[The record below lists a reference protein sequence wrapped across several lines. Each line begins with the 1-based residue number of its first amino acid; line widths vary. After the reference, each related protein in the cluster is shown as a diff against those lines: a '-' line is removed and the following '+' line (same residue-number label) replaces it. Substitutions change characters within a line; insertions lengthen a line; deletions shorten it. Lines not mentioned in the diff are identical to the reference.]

1 LTRPAGCRWL
11 PASLAV
17 ALLIHGDHATGQD
30 RTGFAVDQRHIVY
43 HDVKTDATGGIVP
56 WYSEKPSVAY
66 DHDIRVLWDFWKNMR
81 KTPGGVPYYLLH
93 QVWREHEDDPRGMDG
108 DEINM
113 ALDSW
118 NLLYGYLGDP
128 AIHQDMTT
136 MADYWL
142 DHGTSKPDILWA
154 NLVYPYN
161 TNTYLG
167 EYDGD
172 MQAGK
177 DYLQPDKAGSFGSG
191 LIVLYKITGNKRYLA
206 AAVKIADTL
215 ANRVVRGDG
224 MNSPWPFRV
233 NAVSGVVSRQ
243 RAKDPHDGTIYIAS
257 YTTSWTPTLNLFSEF
272 EALHQGRT
280 SQYREAAEIAT
291 AWMKKYPLQTYEWG
305 SDFDDIPTYSNTEI
319 NADTIAAYLLD
330 HPEWDPDWK
339 VQSRSILDW
348 VERRLGNHNFEQL
361 QVIPIDEQTVYSVPG
376 NSHTSRHASV
386 QLLYCEK
393 TGECADKQQAIR
405 RLNWATYSVNDDG
418 KNRYPYDDI
427 WLTDGYGDYVRH
439 YLRSMASAP
448 ELAPDDQN
456 HLLRSSS
463 IIQNIAYSPHRI
475 TYQKFDAQSEERLK
489 LGGGI
494 PRSVT
499 GGSMNWDTTQ
509 KLLTVHATANQVTI
523 LLDASAH

>member
-1 LTRPAGCRWL
+1 
-11 PASLAV
+11 
-17 ALLIHGDHATGQD
+17 
-30 RTGFAVDQRHIVY
+30 
-43 HDVKTDATGGIVP
+43 
-56 WYSEKPSVAY
+56 
-66 DHDIRVLWDFWKNMR
+66 
-81 KTPGGVPYYLLH
+81 
-93 QVWREHEDDPRGMDG
+93 
-108 DEINM
+108 
-113 ALDSW
+113 
-118 NLLYGYLGDP
+118 
-128 AIHQDMTT
+128 
-136 MADYWL
+136 
-142 DHGTSKPDILWA
+142 
-154 NLVYPYN
+154 
-161 TNTYLG
+161 
-167 EYDGD
+167 

-177 DYLQPDKAGSFGSG
+177 DYLQPDKAGSFGSS
-191 LIVLYKITGNKRYLA
+191 LIVLYKITGNKRYLD

-215 ANRVVRGDG
+215 ANRVVPGDG
-224 MNSPWPFRV
+224 MSSPWPFRV
-233 NAVSGVVSRQ
+233 NAVSGVISRQ
-243 RAKDPHDGTIYIAS
+243 KAKDPRDGTIYIAS
-257 YTTSWTPTLNLFSEF
+257 YTTSWTPTLNLFGEL
-272 EALHQGRT
+272 EALHQGRA
-280 SQYREAAEIAT
+280 SQYREAAQMVS

-330 HPEWDPDWK
+330 HPDWDPDWK
-339 VQSRSILDW
+339 VQSRGILDW

-386 QLLYCEK
+386 ELLYCEK
-393 TGECADKQQAIR
+393 TRECADKEQAVR

-463 IIQNIAYSPHRI
+463 IIQNIAYSPNRI
-475 TYQKFDAQSEERLK
+475 TYQKFDVKSEERLK

-494 PRSVT
+494 PTSVT
-499 GGSMNWDTTQ
+499 GGSMNWDATQ
-509 KLLTVHATANQVTI
+509 KLLAVHATANQVTI